1 MLYNPVIVTYRM
13 LHSTKTYD
21 IVCDVVSTN
30 GKNRLKTYDIVFF
43 EDIVCDIVRPRYDTV
58 RLTYDIAYYI
68 ERTMSYVRYHTKR
81 NTH

>member
-1 MLYNPVIVTYRM
+1 MTLSMQHR
-13 LHSTKTYD
+13 TKKYD
-21 IVCDVVSTN
+21 IVCDVVYPN
-30 GKNRLKTYDIVFF
+30 GKNGLKTYDIVFF